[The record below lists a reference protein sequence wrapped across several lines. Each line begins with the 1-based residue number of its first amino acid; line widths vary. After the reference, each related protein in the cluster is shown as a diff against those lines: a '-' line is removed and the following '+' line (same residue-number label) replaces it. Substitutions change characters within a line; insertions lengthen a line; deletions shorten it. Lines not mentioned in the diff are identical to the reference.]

1 MSKNYTNMEKST
13 NFIKSIPLV
22 EIEKLENEHPEL
34 VTKSS
39 FQLWEEYIT
48 DDLLEKICEN
58 ILLYARRDEDNSK
71 FDITIEE
78 ALRFYGIILL
88 YGYHSLPPEQDFWSN
103 QPDLGV
109 PIVSESLRSKLF
121 LQIKSMFHLVDN
133 HALDGNND
141 KIAKVD
147 FLYDSL
153 NLFEFFT
160 STFSKVF

>member
-1 MSKNYTNMEKST
+1 MEKST

-78 ALRFYGIILL
+78 ALRFYGIF
-88 YGYHSLPPEQDFWSN
+88 YCMVTTVYHLSKIFGPISL
-103 QPDLGV
+103 
-109 PIVSESLRSKLF
+109 I
-121 LQIKSMFHLVDN
+121 
-133 HALDGNND
+133 
-141 KIAKVD
+141 
-147 FLYDSL
+147 
-153 NLFEFFT
+153 
-160 STFSKVF
+160 

>member
-1 MSKNYTNMEKST
+1 MENST
-13 NFIKSIPLV
+13 NFIKSIPSV

-71 FDITIEE
+71 FDITTGE

-88 YGYHSLPPEQDFWSN
+88 YGYHS
-103 QPDLGV
+103 
-109 PIVSESLRSKLF
+109 
-121 LQIKSMFHLVDN
+121 
-133 HALDGNND
+133 
-141 KIAKVD
+141 
-147 FLYDSL
+147 
-153 NLFEFFT
+153 
-160 STFSKVF
+160 